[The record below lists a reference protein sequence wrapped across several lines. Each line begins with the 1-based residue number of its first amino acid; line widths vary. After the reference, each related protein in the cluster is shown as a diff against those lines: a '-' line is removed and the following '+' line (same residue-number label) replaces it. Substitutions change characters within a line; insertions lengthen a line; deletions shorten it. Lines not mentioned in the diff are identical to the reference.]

1 MINPM
6 EVNNIN
12 MEELSAQRSKLRRPR
27 VHDEVLACLLKD
39 IKSGIYETGEKLPS
53 ERHLMEQFGV
63 GRPAVR
69 EALSALARM
78 GLIEVT
84 PGMRAKVCQ
93 LTLKPMLQEMRATL
107 QVYSS
112 TPEGWRQ
119 LLDTRQF
126 FEMSAVRQLAKMVTE
141 KQISSLEDILERQQE
156 SLDRSKIRDFALAD
170 IDFHRTLVE
179 CLENPFLSLLA
190 QAFGDWLLTPMYA
203 SMQVRQQS
211 ELCFQA
217 HSSILDAVKARNP
230 DLAEQKMW
238 EHLVEMRRFYQEDM
252 MPEWT
257 ERDVEGL
264 LPSAGLAEKS

>member
-1 MINPM
+1 MNNPLDQDPF
-6 EVNNIN
+6 VT
-12 MEELSAQRSKLRRPR
+12 EEQSAQRHKVRRPR

-39 IKSGIYETGEKLPS
+39 IKGGVYEEGQKLPS
-53 ERHLMEQFGV
+53 ERDLMEYFGV

-112 TPEGWRQ
+112 TPDGWRQ

-126 FEMSAVRQLAKMVTE
+126 FEMSAVRQLAQRVTE
-141 KQISSLEDILERQQE
+141 KQIASLRAILDRQQE
-156 SLDRSKIRDFALAD
+156 SLDRSKIRAFALAD
-170 IDFHRTLVE
+170 IDFHRTMVE
-179 CLENPFLSLLA
+179 CLDNPFLSLLA

-217 HSSILDAVKARNP
+217 HSSILEAVIARDP
-230 DLAEQKMW
+230 DQAEQKMW
-238 EHLVEMRRFYQEDM
+238 QHLVEMRRFYQEDM

-257 ERDVEGL
+257 ESDVEGI
-264 LPSAGLAEKS
+264 LPSAGLVEKD